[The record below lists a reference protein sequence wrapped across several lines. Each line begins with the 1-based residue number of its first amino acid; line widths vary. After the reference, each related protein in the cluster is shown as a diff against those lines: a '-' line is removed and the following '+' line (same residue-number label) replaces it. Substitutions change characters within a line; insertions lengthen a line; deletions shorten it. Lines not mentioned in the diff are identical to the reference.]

1 MEYSKRSTNTWN
13 NVELSGISI
22 AEWINKYVE
31 QCGTMWKYC
40 GTIRRYWEID
50 VDIQLT
56 KLGCSNTSTF
66 LPMTHGEPMC
76 LVDTIFICEVIEDV
90 KELFDDFHHLQR
102 LRPVV
107 EGSELSPRLRLKS
120 RTTKSTS
127 ICLEYMHYA
136 WKKIEGIQVSPS
148 FNILPDLFQS
158 HRPSSSINYWCIVS
172 YLVYP

>member
-1 MEYSKRSTNTWN
+1 MWN
-13 NVELSGISI
+13 
-22 AEWINKYVE
+22 YVE
-31 QCGTMWKYC
+31 RC